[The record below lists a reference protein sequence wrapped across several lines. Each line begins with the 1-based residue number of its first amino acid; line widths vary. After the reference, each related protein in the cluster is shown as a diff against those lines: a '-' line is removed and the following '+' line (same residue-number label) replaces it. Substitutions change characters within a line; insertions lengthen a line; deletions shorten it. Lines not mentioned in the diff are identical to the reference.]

1 MGADFGGKFED
12 VWMGWNE
19 FRGIG
24 RFADGGS
31 EESFDGGSLKRGKGC
46 MKAGDTEAP

>member
-1 MGADFGGKFED
+1 MGAEFGGKSED

-24 RFADGGS
+24 RFVDGGS
-31 EESFDGGSLKRGKGC
+31 EEIKVLTETGKGC
-46 MKAGDTEAP
+46 MEAGGTEAP

>member
-1 MGADFGGKFED
+1 MSTEFGGKFED

-24 RFADGGS
+24 RFVDGGS
-31 EESFDGGSLKRGKGC
+31 EEGFDRGRCMKTGGS
-46 MKAGDTEAP
+46 EAP